1 MFLDIFGFI
10 KDFFIVR
17 ENSRYY
23 FMVQFNFIFLD
34 FIDSNDEV
42 IYKDFFYKLKILINI
57 EIEII
62 LVENLVCQ
70 NDGKFWVIG

>member
-1 MFLDIFGFI
+1 MKG
-10 KDFFIVR
+10 FFIVR

-23 FMVQFNFIFLD
+23 FMVQFNFVFLD

>member
-10 KDFFIVR
+10 KGFFIVR

-23 FMVQFNFIFLD
+23 FMIQFNVLFLD
-34 FIDSNDEV
+34 FIGSNDEV
-42 IYKDFFYKLKILINI
+42 VYKNFFYKLKILINI

-62 LVENLVCQ
+62 LVENLFCQ

>member
-1 MFLDIFGFI
+1 
-10 KDFFIVR
+10 
-17 ENSRYY
+17 
-23 FMVQFNFIFLD
+23 MVQFNFVFLD

-70 NDGKFWVIG
+70 NDGKFWVNG